1 MTRYFLICAALLA
14 LAACNQPARQ
24 PLATPAAMP
33 PSGNLSGCPGAADQG
48 GCDSYK
54 AGIAAG
60 KADKAA
66 GQSAE
71 YRRHQGE
78 FDGRNEMLFRQG
90 YANGY
95 FNDGR

>member
-1 MTRYFLICAALLA
+1 VTRCFLVSAALLA
-14 LAACNQPARQ
+14 LAACNQPTRQ
-24 PLATPAAMP
+24 PLATPATTP
-33 PSGNLSGCPGAADQG
+33 SSGNLVGCPGASDPG

-66 GQSAE
+66 GQGAE

-78 FDGRNEMLFRQG
+78 FDGRYEMLFRQG
-90 YANGY
+90 YATGWY
-95 FNDGR
+95 NDGR